1 MNDEFVKDD
10 SLDINLIDHNKMIF
24 EAKEPDEHLATDG
37 PNSNQ
42 NNDNKA
48 SIGEIEEKSKEE
60 SNQKEDF
67 EEEKEAD
74 QGDSDSQDGDTLAQW
89 Y

>member
-1 MNDEFVKDD
+1 MNDEFAKDD

-42 NNDNKA
+42 NNN
-48 SIGEIEEKSKEE
+48 
-60 SNQKEDF
+60 NQNLVPK
-67 EEEKEAD
+67 KK
-74 QGDSDSQDGDTLAQW
+74 LN
-89 Y
+89 